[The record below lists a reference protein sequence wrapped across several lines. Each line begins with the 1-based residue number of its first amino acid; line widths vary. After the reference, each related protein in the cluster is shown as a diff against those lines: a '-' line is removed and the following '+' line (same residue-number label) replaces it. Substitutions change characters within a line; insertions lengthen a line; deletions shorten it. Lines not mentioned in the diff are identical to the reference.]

1 MPIPIPRPRGIG
13 RLNWICD
20 FRSIFEVFTR
30 LSIAIISAGQL
41 FYDNRRRDSGGGDGS
56 LARCNDRV
64 PRVSARFGVFPL
76 PVPSSGK
83 VKNGVPSRMRNDW
96 MVYKRRR
103 GTSSK

>member
-1 MPIPIPRPRGIG
+1 MTIEGG
-13 RLNWICD
+13 
-20 FRSIFEVFTR
+20 TR
-30 LSIAIISAGQL
+30 EEEMDRWPVATTGFLEFL
-41 FYDNRRRDSGGGDGS
+41 PD
-56 LARCNDRV
+56 LAF
-64 PRVSARFGVFPL
+64 SPL